1 MTKPL
6 NPSPWLLLDEPD
18 LTRDQVWGIYA
29 WAGQAGCRVPREG
42 VVIADT
48 AQQAIDAVKRHDW
61 TPVMVINEA
70 TLHTQITRAVYR
82 PDHVVRN
89 LFGQAGTDRF
99 LLVFNFNT
107 DEPETPLRLRWVQA
121 SSEAA
126 ARSTWPELGETHA
139 PKVVI
144 PLAMLMALRDRVR
157 QVRLERGVGAMS
169 DGRQFPD
176 RDERWFELEAQKRP
190 GGRAELNANA
200 RELHELRLRVQAK
213 RQKGSAP

>member
-1 MTKPL
+1 MSKPL

-29 WAGQAGCRVPREG
+29 WAGQAGCRVPRDG

-48 AQQAIDAVKRHDW
+48 MQQAIDAVKGYGW

-70 TLHTQITRAVYR
+70 TLHTQITRAVHH

-99 LLVFNFNT
+99 MLVFNFNT
-107 DEPETPLRLRWVQA
+107 DEPEMPLRLRWVQA
-121 SSEAA
+121 SSETA

-139 PKVVI
+139 PKVVV

-157 QVRLERGVGAMS
+157 QVRLERGVGAMN
-169 DGRQFPD
+169 D
-176 RDERWFELEAQKRP
+176 RRPFENTVLRSMQI
-190 GGRAELNANA
+190 A
-200 RELHELRLRVQAK
+200 REKVGDGAAIEARRKFAEK
-213 RQKGSAP
+213 MGSGSAP

>member
-29 WAGQAGCRVPREG
+29 WAGEPGARIPRDG

-48 AQQAIDAVKRHDW
+48 MQQAIDAVKQSGW

-82 PDHVVRN
+82 PDLVVRN
-89 LFGQAGTDRF
+89 LFGQVGTERF
-99 LLVFNFNT
+99 MLVFNFNT
-107 DEPETPLRLRWVQA
+107 DELETPLRLRWVQA

-126 ARSTWPELGETHA
+126 ARSTWPELGEKHA

-157 QVRLERGVGAMS
+157 QVRLERGVGAMN
-169 DGRQFPD
+169 DGRP
-176 RDERWFELEAQKRP
+176 FENPVLRSMQI
-190 GGRAELNANA
+190 A
-200 RELHELRLRVQAK
+200 REKVGDGAAIEARRKFAEK
-213 RQKGSAP
+213 MGGGSTP